1 MTNADDVEVSLFPEP
16 FVQSMEEAHQARAQ
30 LLHAESLLGDWRRV
44 RSWLLDEDADEA
56 EAYRDLK
63 ARRVELLERLERL
76 DAGKERLPESSR
88 LAARVARPPFVDWG
102 DFEIRYPFGCAPSEG
117 AVPVPPPI
125 EGTSFVPGGGASG
138 AITTIPTTDPWEAS
152 EPHYRGLLRDGIAG
166 LPSNLKFWQRN
177 WRFVIPFPC
186 APCDSQLTYRVYF
199 ETGGLFGAS
208 AVSAGLWN
216 WIHVREVSDILAGI
230 DFASLPDY
238 EVWPIS
244 QTWPLLPSFTWQ
256 QIWSG
261 VTLQGSIDVLAGK
274 APVLA
279 LIVGALV
286 GVAGGLFEII
296 NAGFHPWEMQVFP
309 PGGQSPQMWASLH
322 AKVHY
327 RYE

>member
-1 MTNADDVEVSLFPEP
+1 VTDADRVESSLFPEQ
-16 FVQSMEEAHQARAQ
+16 FLQRLEEAHQARAQ
-30 LLHAESLLGDWRRV
+30 LLHAESLIGDWERV
-44 RSWLLDEDADEA
+44 RNWLRDEDADEA
-56 EAYRDLK
+56 ELYRSLK
-63 ARRVELLERLERL
+63 ARRVELLERL
-76 DAGKERLPESSR
+76 DAGKESPTGAEPSR
-88 LAARVARPPFVDWG
+88 LAARVVRHPFVDWG

-117 AVPVPPPI
+117 AVPVPPPL
-125 EGTSFVPGGGASG
+125 EGTSSDPGGSATGV
-138 AITTIPTTDPWEAS
+138 ITTIPTTDPWEAS
-152 EPHYRGLLRDGIAG
+152 EPHYKGLLRYGIMG
-166 LPSNLKFWQRN
+166 LPSNLAFWQRN

-186 APCDSQLTYRVYF
+186 APCDSRLTYRVYF

-216 WIHVREVSDILAGI
+216 WINVREVPDILAGI
-230 DFASLPDY
+230 DFTSLPDY

-244 QTWPLLPSFTWQ
+244 RTWPFMPSFTWQ

-261 VTLQGSIDVLAGK
+261 VTLQGSLAVQAGK

-286 GVAGGLFEII
+286 GVAGGQFEII